1 MSKRKKTPQAEQ
13 DAVEQ
18 RLEDRTTLK
27 VTTVVQFKEHA
38 DDAWKEMLEVTTVS
52 KNGAGL
58 TVSRECPVGRIVSL
72 VMQMPPELRLYDH
85 DSELYPM
92 LGVVQNCYKTTVND
106 KTVYHVGVAF
116 IGKKVPESY
125 KANPRQSYRISG
137 MTDEGLWEA
146 VEATAQFKPRKESRL
161 WRRFEVS
168 LSVRNEKNRTSK
180 KETLM
185 SRDVSRGG
193 MSIWG
198 QIDAKIG
205 DRIKISSKVHDFYS
219 IALVRN
225 ITRNEKNASQSI
237 ISIEFVGAEF
247 PMEKVLLPFIEGD
260 GNRENADDGNRNFE
274 GYEPI
279 SESPAGDDGDGSEKM
294 PDGGSEPEYQD
305 EDVVEEAV
313 TGPEDD
319 PDEASDTKA
328 GEIVR
333 F

>member
-1 MSKRKKTPQAEQ
+1 MSKRKKTPSTEQ
-13 DAVEQ
+13 DAEEQ
-18 RLEDRTTLK
+18 RHEDRTTLK

-38 DDAWKEMLEVTTVS
+38 EDAWKEMLEVTTVS

-168 LSVRNEKNRTSK
+168 LSIRDEKNRTSK

-198 QIDAKIG
+198 QINARIG
-205 DRIKISSKVHDFYS
+205 DRIKVSSKVHDFYS
-219 IALVRN
+219 IALIRN
-225 ITRNEKNASQSI
+225 ITINEKNASQSI

-260 GNRENADDGNRNFE
+260 GNRENAEAGSGSFE
-274 GYEPI
+274 SYEPET
-279 SESPAGDDGDGSEKM
+279 SSLDGDDGVE
-294 PDGGSEPEYQD
+294 PDTTPEYESESVDTDGNNAEDSESGAAAESD
-305 EDVVEEAV
+305 ES
-313 TGPEDD
+313 
-319 PDEASDTKA
+319 SDTKA

>member
-1 MSKRKKTPQAEQ
+1 MSKRKKTPPVDQ

-18 RLEDRTTLK
+18 RIEERTTLK
-27 VTTVVQFKEHA
+27 VTTVVQFKEHV
-38 DDAWKEMLEVTTVS
+38 DEAWKEMLEVTTVS

-85 DSELYPM
+85 DADFYPM

-116 IGKKVPESY
+116 IGKKMPESY
-125 KANPRQSYRISG
+125 KINPRQSYRISG

-168 LSVRNEKNRTSK
+168 LSIRDQEKRTSK

-185 SRDVSRGG
+185 SRDVSRSG

-198 QIDAKIG
+198 KIDANVG

-219 IALVRN
+219 IAVIRN
-225 ITRNEKNASQSI
+225 LTLNEKNESQST
-237 ISIEFVGAEF
+237 ISLEFVGAEF
-247 PMEKVLLPFIEGD
+247 PMEKILLPFIETD
-260 GNRENADDGNRNFE
+260 GNVEGSAGNDGNVESPVEDEVNAD
-274 GYEPI
+274 GYEPVQESTDWNAVEDPDTADE
-279 SESPAGDDGDGSEKM
+279 SES
-294 PDGGSEPEYQD
+294 D
-305 EDVVEEAV
+305 ES
-313 TGPEDD
+313 
-319 PDEASDTKA
+319 SDTKA